1 MTRAQHI
8 SLSFLGAARQVTGS
22 CFLFETPS
30 ARFLV
35 DCGMFQGGREA
46 RARNRDDWAFDPK
59 SLDFVLLTHAH
70 IDHSGLLPRLW
81 AFGFRGPI
89 HATAATTD
97 LAAVML
103 ADSAYIQENE
113 WMRMEQRR
121 GRKRRLAGDDY
132 PLYTVTHAQACMS
145 LFERVAYDAEF
156 APAPGVRCRF
166 RDAGH
171 ILGSAIVEL
180 WLDGPE
186 GTRKVVC
193 SGDLGQPGRPIVR
206 DPTPVDEADVL
217 LVESTYGNRDHKTL
231 DSSIEELHE
240 VLEETLVRRRG
251 NVVVPAF
258 ALGRTQELLYVLIQ
272 LQRAGRLPPVRI
284 FVDSPLATRAT
295 QITVQ
300 HPEFL
305 DEETR
310 EALAHGRA
318 NSRALSLKFTE
329 SVEDSMAIND
339 ITGGA
344 LIIAASGMCDAGR
357 IRHHLRY
364 NLPRPEASVVI
375 IGYQAEGSL
384 GRRLVDGASRVR
396 LFGEDVPV
404 RARIHTIGGLSA
416 HADRTA
422 LLGWL
427 GAFKRPPARTFVVH
441 GEDLIARDFA
451 KLVTERLRWPR
462 VDAPFQGSHY
472 QL

>member
-1 MTRAQHI
+1 MSRAQHI
-8 SLSFLGAARQVTGS
+8 SVSFLGAARQVTGS
-22 CFLFETPS
+22 CFLFETPT

-46 RARNRDDWAFDPK
+46 RAQNRHDWGFDPRA
-59 SLDFVLLTHAH
+59 LDFVLLTHAH

-89 HATAATTD
+89 YSTAATAD

-103 ADSAYIQENE
+103 ADSAYIQESE
-113 WMRMEQRR
+113 WMRMERRR
-121 GRKRRLAGDDY
+121 GRKRRIAGDEY
-132 PLYTVTHAQACMS
+132 PLYTVAHAQACTS
-145 LFERVAYDAEF
+145 LFERVAYDEEF
-156 APAPGVRCRF
+156 TPAPGVRCRY

-180 WLDGPE
+180 WLEGPA

-206 DPTPVDEADVL
+206 DPTAVDEADVL

-231 DSSIEELHE
+231 ESSIEELHE

-364 NLPRPEASVVI
+364 NLPRAEASVVI

-427 GAFKRPPARTFVVH
+427 AAFKRPPARTFVVH
-441 GEDLIARDFA
+441 GEDAIAQDFA
-451 KLVTERLRWPR
+451 RHIAEHLRWPR

-472 QL
+472 PL